1 MRCKVQLYVAGKV
14 FDEYVEARDYQEA
27 RQVALARNPNAKVM
41 GVTAVFENTSSN
53 FGSSSSTSSSSS
65 SSSNSGSSSSG
76 SGEGLV
82 GLAVIIGAIWALMS
96 FLPWILMGLG
106 GWFGAWAGN
115 KTGKVSLAIILSLL
129 AGGFGYYQGDQW
141 KQEWNAESTVEE
153 VKVSE

>member
-27 RQVALARNPNAKVM
+27 RQVALARNPNAKVI
-41 GVTAVFENTSSN
+41 GVTAVFENNSNN
-53 FGSSSSTSSSSS
+53 FGGSSSSS
-65 SSSNSGSSSSG
+65 SSSSGGSFSSSG
-76 SGEGLV
+76 SGEGLL

-115 KTGKVSLAIILSLL
+115 KTGKVSMAIVLSLL

-141 KQEWNAESTVEE
+141 QQQWNSGSGVEE
-153 VKVSE
+153 VQLSE